1 MCIRDRDH
9 DLHLLP
15 EQCQTK
21 TTDRRKERIC
31 LCRLRIHLRRRCLAG
46 WLYLS
51 ALQTWSGGF
60 WADIVRR
67 RSRRNSAPFLCLNI
81 LILFHNQ
88 MIVAIV
94 IQSEIIA
101 DSFIYRCECIVV
113 FFIFWRKRNHIW
125 DKNIVVPL
133 ILEFSHKSALRD
145 ERRVIFAKEAV
156 AKFYI
161 FSGLL

>member
-1 MCIRDRDH
+1 MTLSVRFANMEWRILSRYR
-9 DLHLLP
+9 
-15 EQCQTK
+15 E
-21 TTDRRKERIC
+21 KEESKKF
-31 LCRLRIHLRRRCLAG
+31 G
-46 WLYLS
+46 
-51 ALQTWSGGF
+51 T
-60 WADIVRR
+60 
-67 RSRRNSAPFLCLNI
+67 FLCLNI

>member
-1 MCIRDRDH
+1 M
-9 DLHLLP
+9 
-15 EQCQTK
+15 
-21 TTDRRKERIC
+21 
-31 LCRLRIHLRRRCLAG
+31 
-46 WLYLS
+46 
-51 ALQTWSGGF
+51 
-60 WADIVRR
+60 RR

-94 IQSEIIA
+94 IESEIIA

>member
-1 MCIRDRDH
+1 
-9 DLHLLP
+9 
-15 EQCQTK
+15 
-21 TTDRRKERIC
+21 
-31 LCRLRIHLRRRCLAG
+31 
-46 WLYLS
+46 
-51 ALQTWSGGF
+51 
-60 WADIVRR
+60 
-67 RSRRNSAPFLCLNI
+67 
-81 LILFHNQ
+81 

-94 IQSEIIA
+94 IQSEIIS
-101 DSFIYRCECIVV
+101 DYFIYRCECIVV

>member
-1 MCIRDRDH
+1 M
-9 DLHLLP
+9 
-15 EQCQTK
+15 
-21 TTDRRKERIC
+21 
-31 LCRLRIHLRRRCLAG
+31 
-46 WLYLS
+46 
-51 ALQTWSGGF
+51 
-60 WADIVRR
+60 
-67 RSRRNSAPFLCLNI
+67 
-81 LILFHNQ
+81 LFHNQ